1 MHRINDLPLPL
12 PRSRRTPRIAALLG
26 VLAVAACE
34 DRPLPSAPST
44 LVAPAPV
51 APALGVNVGGNNR
64 RILFTS
70 DRDTPN
76 SLEIYSMNPDGTG
89 VSRLTD
95 SPGVDY
101 APAWSPDGKRVA
113 FVSVRHDPDGEI
125 YVMNADGSGVQR
137 VTVSEGVDG
146 APTWA
151 KDGKR
156 IAFVSTRQDPA
167 GDIYTMNDDGSGVTR
182 VTTFLGTDHDPAWSP
197 DGKQIAFVST
207 RDGVADQTTDL
218 YLLTLD
224 GRQVSRLTSE
234 NVSVYDPSWAPG
246 GKQIAYHT
254 AFDAGDDPVLT
265 SDVFVLT
272 LDGLLVTRITDG
284 PGNSG
289 NDLAPSWSPDG
300 KQIAYVN
307 VRGGNSD
314 IYTMNA
320 DGTGASRRTDALGID
335 ATPAWNR

>member
-1 MHRINDLPLPL
+1 MHRIHAHPLM
-12 PRSRRTPRIAALLG
+12 PRTLRIAALLG
-26 VLAVAACE
+26 VLTAAAC
-34 DRPLPSAPST
+34 DDSSVPSAPGT
-44 LVAPAPV
+44 IVVPAPV
-51 APALGVNVGGNNR
+51 TPALGVNAGGNNR
-64 RILFTS
+64 RILFAS
-70 DRDTPN
+70 DRDTPTR
-76 SLEIYSMNPDGTG
+76 LEIYSMNPDGSG

-95 SPGVDY
+95 SPDHDFS
-101 APAWSPDGKRVA
+101 PAWSPDGKRVA
-113 FVSVRHDPDGEI
+113 FVSVRHDPFGEI

-137 VTVSEGVDG
+137 LTNSSGVDG

-156 IAFVSTRQDPA
+156 IAFMSTRQDPA
-167 GDIYTMNDDGSGVTR
+167 GDIYIMNDDGTGVTR
-182 VTTFLGTDHDPAWSP
+182 MTDFAGTDDEPAWSP

-207 RDGVADQTTDL
+207 RDGVANQTTDL
-218 YLLTLD
+218 YLLTID

-234 NVSVYDPSWAPG
+234 DVGVHDPSWAPG

-254 AFDAGDDPVLT
+254 LFDPNDAAVLT

-272 LDGLLVTRITDG
+272 LDGLLITRLTDG

-300 KQIAYVN
+300 KLIAYVN
-307 VRGGNSD
+307 IRDGNRD
-314 IYTMNA
+314 IYIMNA
-320 DGTGASRRTDALGID
+320 DGTGASRLTTSTSID